1 MFTWGTAHDA
11 HERRALPTIQFFDA
25 EILRMSWRNGPNTRT
40 PGSGGDHDRLPR
52 AIAARLMRAGRLVDM
67 PAPASPLTAD
77 RPGPPAATAAVPE
90 RWSREVFELIE
101 WRRFEAV
108 VEALFAQAGFETRSQ
123 AHGADGGIDIWL
135 YSVNHDDSD
144 APVSIVQCKQWMRR
158 KVGAKEVRELRGVMA
173 QHGIARGQFVTTSDF
188 TADAREFAAGNG
200 IGLHDVDGLLRLIA
214 TRDAKQQEALLRVA
228 FDGDWWRPTCASCGI
243 KLIERTTR
251 EGGRS
256 FWGCENYSAGCRTQL
271 PIRLQYR
278 EGRSS

>member
-1 MFTWGTAHDA
+1 MFTWGTAPDA
-11 HERRALPTIQFFDA
+11 HERHALPTIQFFDA
-25 EILRMSWRNGPNTRT
+25 EILRMSWRNGPNTRP
-40 PGSGGDHDRLPR
+40 PGSEGEHDRLPR

-67 PAPASPLTAD
+67 PPPASTPEADRSRPPEAPASV
-77 RPGPPAATAAVPE
+77 PA
-90 RWSREVFELIE
+90 RWTREVFELIE

-123 AHGADGGIDIWL
+123 AHGADGGVDIWL

-158 KVGAKEVRELRGVMA
+158 KVGVKEVRELRGVMA

-188 TADAREFAAGNG
+188 TADAREFAAGSG

-214 TRDAKQQEALLRVA
+214 TRDAKQQEALLGVA
-228 FDGDWWRPTCASCGI
+228 FEGEWWRPTCASCGI
-243 KLIERTTR
+243 KLVERTTR

-256 FWGCENYSAGCRTQL
+256 FWGCENYPEGCRIQL
-271 PIRLQYR
+271 PIRLPYR
-278 EGRSS
+278 GGHSS